1 MAATWENAGVAQ
13 SPETARPGR
22 GGPRSAPQPASADP
36 SAKARP
42 KAYQLVLNDIEDELR
57 SGHLKVGDQL
67 PGERV
72 LAEAH
77 GISRASVRDAIRILD
92 VMGVVRTAT
101 GSGPGAGAVVISE
114 PATGIATALR
124 MHVASARLSV
134 QEIVQTRILLETW
147 AARTADVSADPD
159 RSAAVLEGAAALLEA
174 MDDPGL
180 EREAF
185 HELDARFHVLL
196 SGLAGNAVIEAMMES
211 LRLAISDYVR
221 DAVRSDE
228 SWEPV
233 AEVLR
238 GQHHGIYDAV
248 AAGQGE
254 LAADLLRQ
262 HIEWFHGWSTGG

>member
-1 MAATWENAGVAQ
+1 MATTWENAGVNPPSDDRRTRGAA
-13 SPETARPGR
+13 ARPIP
-22 GGPRSAPQPASADP
+22 GPADP
-36 SAKARP
+36 AGTRP
-42 KAYQLVLNDIEDELR
+42 KAYQLVLEDIEDELR
-57 SGHLKVGDQL
+57 SGQLKVGDQL
-67 PGERV
+67 PGERA

-134 QEIVQTRILLETW
+134 REIVETRILLETW
-147 AARTADVSADPD
+147 AARSADLDADPG
-159 RSAAVLEGAAALLEA
+159 RSAAVLADAHGLLAA
-174 MDDPGL
+174 MDDPQL
-180 EREAF
+180 ERSAF

-211 LRLAISDYVR
+211 LRLAISGYVR

-228 SWEPV
+228 AWEPV

-238 GQHHGIYDAV
+238 HQHHGILDAI

-254 LAADLLRQ
+254 AAADLLRE

>member
-1 MAATWENAGVAQ
+1 MNPPSDDGRARGATSPPTPGPDDPAA
-13 SPETARPGR
+13 
-22 GGPRSAPQPASADP
+22 AP
-36 SAKARP
+36 RP
-42 KAYQLVLNDIEDELR
+42 KAYQLVLDDIEDELR
-57 SGHLKVGDQL
+57 SGQLKVGDQL
-67 PGERV
+67 PGERA

-92 VMGVVRTAT
+92 VMGVVRTST
-101 GSGPGAGAVVISE
+101 GSGPGAGAVVISA
-114 PATGIATALR
+114 PAAGIATALR

-147 AARTADVSADPD
+147 AARSADLDADPG
-159 RSAAVLEGAAALLEA
+159 RSAAVLADAHGLLAA

-180 EREAF
+180 ERVAF

-228 SWEPV
+228 AWEPV
-233 AEVLR
+233 AKVLR
-238 GQHHGIYDAV
+238 GQHHGILDAV
-248 AAGQGE
+248 AAGQGDR
-254 LAADLLRQ
+254 AADLLRE
-262 HIEWFHGWSTGG
+262 HIEWFHGWSTSG

>member
-1 MAATWENAGVAQ
+1 MKKEGHAAATWENAGVAQ
-13 SPETARPGR
+13 PSDSE
-22 GGPRSAPQPASADP
+22 RSSATDTPAAS
-36 SAKARP
+36 RP
-42 KAYQLVLNDIEDELR
+42 KAYELVLDDIEDELR
-57 SGHLKVGDQL
+57 TGALKVGDQL
-67 PGERV
+67 PGERA

-114 PATGIATALR
+114 PAAGIATALR

-147 AARTADVSADPD
+147 AARVADLDADPE
-159 RSAAVLEGAAALLEA
+159 RSAAVLREARGLLA
-174 MDDPGL
+174 DMDDPQL
-180 EREAF
+180 ERESF

-211 LRLAISDYVR
+211 LRLAISDYVSG
-221 DAVRSDE
+221 AVRSDQA
-228 SWEPV
+228 WEPV
-233 AEVLR
+233 AAVLR
-238 GQHHGIYDAV
+238 EQHHGIFDAV

-254 LAADLLRQ
+254 RAAELLRE
-262 HIEWFHGWSTGG
+262 HIEWFHGWSTGS

>member
-1 MAATWENAGVAQ
+1 MAAAWENAGVTLPTDA
-13 SPETARPGR
+13 GR
-22 GGPRSAPQPASADP
+22 SGEVDP

-42 KAYQLVLNDIEDELR
+42 KAYQLVLDDIEDQLR
-57 SGHLKVGDQL
+57 TGRLTVGDQL
-67 PGERV
+67 PGERA

-92 VMGVVRTAT
+92 VMGVVRTST

-114 PATGIATALR
+114 PAAGIATALR

-134 QEIVQTRILLETW
+134 AEIVQTRILLETW
-147 AARTADVSADPD
+147 AARSADLDADPE
-159 RSAAVLEGAAALLEA
+159 RSAEVFDGARGLLAA
-174 MDDPGL
+174 MDSPELARGD
-180 EREAF
+180 F

-196 SGLAGNAVIEAMMES
+196 SGLAGNAVIGAMMES

-228 SWEPV
+228 AWEPV
-233 AEVLR
+233 AKVLR
-238 GQHHGIYDAV
+238 QQHHGILDAV
-248 AAGQGE
+248 AAGRREQS
-254 LAADLLRQ
+254 ARLLRE